1 MANNFLKYGDLLLLY
16 QTGSSQAAKEEGGK
30 DQGKSE
36 GSDGLLSCIGFTDH
50 SLYLQELPRSPGG
63 EKLRFNSD
71 IDMVGLQDC
80 VFSITPKLNYDF
92 HYEYK
97 QTLVYYKNLESSLQ
111 NSKTPTSFENQEL
124 FNTIRT
130 KLKKLEIRM
139 KKEEELNQ
147 NIIRENQGKPI
158 LYGSEIQIM
167 HYDSGCF
174 IKATNDC
181 STSDGIGYKCEL
193 NSFFSSG
200 MIFRVT
206 PRFRSRQ
213 EGDAIQLRDNL
224 ILKSMRHNGY
234 LTVAKQINKEEQ
246 LKKSDDPNPFLV
258 QHTVF
263 DSRVNRF
270 TVYLSQEY
278 ETSFQALV
286 YRSFENNSS
295 SYIFGGDIVRIT
307 HTEIQADLSTSINHH
322 LEHSP
327 EVYFR
332 MYRGDFKEE
341 FTSMH
346 SYWIAEQQRLEDSG
360 ERFEIASNSVMELR
374 NSARVRLRNFVTGS
388 LIGKN
393 SITDSVE
400 HELHSISNLAESHK
414 FVTLEL
420 EPVVRNNEYLMN
432 SQIYFVSE
440 TESTDYLKYRDN
452 DISENYVN
460 LLEDH
465 LKRTAPQYPFFPLP
479 SQDINEVKYPTRLN
493 KEFSS
498 EDAYVVQKAAEV
510 DKRDM
515 LFVRSTLP
523 MLSKMKAMFNSK
535 SFNKHYVAIF
545 AEVISTLKQVIAFL
559 FELDI
564 SKKRIDFME
573 IEGMPIPKKQ
583 KLLKDSCFL
592 DSLISLIY
600 LPFANGHFNL
610 QELTMDQPFS
620 RMLEMSYTT
629 LRYAIKE
636 YRPNELYASQWI
648 DLIIDQSLKTSDKN
662 DIRAGQTLTELIDN
676 NQRVLESRIKQ
687 DTILQFVD
695 ILKEDKDAKYVEVL
709 RAICICDGLPMIKN
723 QKDITREILENS
735 EVKSKL
741 VFGIE
746 DDSRNGVIIS
756 LNVKG
761 FESVSLLELYGQKSS
776 QPEDA
781 KVAKTCRYVISM
793 VRLLSDL
800 CMMRNYLAIDILKHE
815 FTYGICFEIIKE
827 SSYDLELREAFTVL
841 MVNLWI
847 DVSPLQAVDLPQKI
861 KVWDKSIET
870 ESNKQK
876 DQPHYMK
883 NTEKLKVFIFDHL
896 NTSTRQSLMEA
907 SMTEDNCSF
916 DLAILKLTE

>member
-1 MANNFLKYGDLLLLY
+1 MANSILKYGDLFMLY
-16 QTGSSQAAKEEGGK
+16 QTSTSQGVKDDEPGSQARVDVK
-30 DQGKSE
+30 
-36 GSDGLLSCIGFTDH
+36 DGLLSCIGFTDH
-50 SLYLQELPRSPGG
+50 GLYLQELPKTTGDD
-63 EKLRFNSD
+63 KARFNSD
-71 IDMVGLQDC
+71 VDMVGLRDC
-80 VFSITPKLNYDF
+80 AFAITPKLNYDF

-97 QTLVYYKNLESSLQ
+97 QTLVYYKSLESTLQ
-111 NSKTPTSFENQEL
+111 NSKTSNNGQNHEL
-124 FNTIRT
+124 FTTIKT
-130 KLKKLEIRM
+130 KLKKLDFRM
-139 KKEEELNQ
+139 KKEEELNH
-147 NIIRENQGKPI
+147 NIIKENQGKPI
-158 LYGSEIQIM
+158 LYGAEIQIM
-167 HYDSGCF
+167 HYDSNCF

-181 STSDGIGYKCEL
+181 STSDGIGYMCEL

-224 ILKSMRHNGY
+224 ILKNVRHNGY
-234 LTVAKQINKEEQ
+234 LTVSKQASLEDQIKALPE
-246 LKKSDDPNPFLV
+246 PNPFLV
-258 QHTVF
+258 QNFVF

-270 TVYLSQEY
+270 PVFLSQEN
-278 ETSFQALV
+278 ETSFQAII
-286 YRSFENNSS
+286 YRSFENNNS
-295 SYIFGGDIVRIT
+295 SYILGGDIVRVT

-341 FTSMH
+341 TTSLH
-346 SYWIAEQQRLEDSG
+346 SYWVAEQLRLENSG
-360 ERFEIASNSVMELR
+360 ERFQVSTNSGMELR

-388 LIGKN
+388 LMGKN
-393 SITDSVE
+393 CIIDSVE
-400 HELHSISNLAESHK
+400 HELYAISDPAESSK

-420 EPVVRNNEYLMN
+420 EPVVRNNEFLMN
-432 SQIYFVSE
+432 SQIYFVSD

-452 DISENYVN
+452 DISENYVK
-460 LLEDH
+460 LLEEH
-465 LKRTAPQYPFFPLP
+465 LRQTAPEYPFFPLP
-479 SQDINEVKYPTRLN
+479 SQDINEVKYSTRLN

-498 EDAYVVQKAAEV
+498 EDAYVVQKAVES

-523 MLSKMKAMFNSK
+523 VLKKMKAMFCSK
-535 SFNKHYVAIF
+535 TFNKHYVAIY
-545 AEVISTLKQVIAFL
+545 AETISTLKQIIAFL
-559 FELDI
+559 FELDVG
-564 SKKRIDFME
+564 KKSIDFME
-573 IEGMPIPKKQ
+573 IEGMPSPKKQ

-592 DSLISLIY
+592 DALVNLVY
-600 LPFANGHFNL
+600 LPFASNHFKL

-620 RMLEMSYTT
+620 RMLELSYTT

-676 NQRVLESRIKQ
+676 NQRILESRIKQ

-723 QKDITREILENS
+723 QKDITRDILENS
-735 EVKSKL
+735 EAKEKL

-746 DDSRNGVIIS
+746 EDSRNGIVIR
-756 LNVKG
+756 LNLKG
-761 FESVSLLELYGQKSS
+761 FESISLIELYARKSG

-781 KVAKTCRYVISM
+781 KVLKTCKYVISM

-815 FTYGICFEIIKE
+815 FTYNICFEIIRE
-827 SSYDLELREAFTVL
+827 NEYDLELREAFTVL

-861 KVWDKSIET
+861 KVWDKSVEADP
-870 ESNKQK
+870 SKQK
-876 DQPHYMK
+876 DQPHYIK
-883 NTEKLKVFIFDHL
+883 NTEKLKVFIFSHL
-896 NTSTRQSLMEA
+896 STSTCQIFMEA
-907 SMTEDNCSF
+907 TMAEDNCSF